1 MKRSL
6 DIILVIPLLIVCLP
20 VLGLIGMWVWLV
32 MGWPVIFCQDRP
44 GYRGRIFKIYKFRT
58 MKELRDKQGK
68 VLPDSERLT
77 PLGRFLRQASLDELP
92 ELFNVLIGD
101 MSLVGPRPLL
111 PQYLGR
117 YSPEQARRHEVL
129 PGITGWAQVKGRNAI
144 SWEDKFKLDTWYVDN
159 RDLILDLKIMFLTIA
174 RIFSREGINQPGQA
188 TAQEFKGKG

>member
-1 MKRSL
+1 M

-20 VLGLIGMWVWLV
+20 VLGLICVCIRV
-32 MGWPVIFCQDRP
+32 SMGRPVIFCQDRP
-44 GYRGRIFKIYKFRT
+44 GYKGRLFKIYKFRT
-58 MKELRDKQGK
+58 MTEVRDKQGK

-117 YSPEQARRHEVL
+117 YSPEQARRHDVL
-129 PGITGWAQVKGRNAI
+129 PGLTGWAQVKGRNAL

-159 RDLILDLKIMFLTIA
+159 CNLILDFKIMVFTIGKVFF
-174 RIFSREGINQPGQA
+174 RRGINQPGQA
-188 TAQEFKGKG
+188 TAQEFKGKDQK

>member
-6 DIILVIPLLIVCLP
+6 DILLVIPLLIVGLP
-20 VLGLIGMWVWLV
+20 VLGLIWVWIWAT
-32 MGWPVIFCQDRP
+32 MGRPVIFCQDRP
-44 GYRGRIFKIYKFRT
+44 GYQGRLFKIYKFRT
-58 MKELRDKQGK
+58 MKEGRDKQGK

-77 PLGRFLRQASLDELP
+77 PLGKFLRQASLDELP

-129 PGITGWAQVKGRNAI
+129 PGLTGWAQVKGRNAL

-159 RDLILDLKIMFLTIA
+159 RNLILDLKIMVLTIA
-174 RIFSREGINQPGQA
+174 KIFSREGINQPGQA